1 MRAWA
6 IKGPDGNL
14 HEFGTKS
21 SQAWGNFC
29 DCSLIEKYE
38 NKGYRCVEVE
48 IREPGATDSSSP
60 VATGAPSGQHSG
72 SQPALHP
79 ICPPN
84 KCINPDANG
93 MPCDGVRKI
102 CIHAQ
107 QAAPPAQ
114 AGSGMVAM
122 SADMLKKLSGTADD
136 RYEAL
141 DYLRGMLAAA
151 ERAP

>member
-1 MRAWA
+1 MRAFA
-6 IKGPDGNL
+6 IKGR
-14 HEFGTKS
+14 FGAITEISLNEDFMRALS
-21 SQAWGNFC
+21 SFSGGGKTFVEGKF
-29 DCSLIEKYE
+29 IE
-38 NKGYRCVEVE
+38 
-48 IREPGATDSSSP
+48 REPGATDSSSP

-72 SQPALHP
+72 SQP

-84 KCINPDANG
+84 KCINPDASG

-107 QAAPPAQ
+107 HVVPPAQ
-114 AGSGMVAM
+114 AGSGMVAV